1 MKKYLYYPN
10 LEPPDTRWLKFAV
23 LYLDKFESIVPY
35 SRQHLISDDYRRLAN
50 ETDLVDLYSPNHLQG
65 ERATIKAINETER
78 ILSNTY
84 SLSGLFK
91 RINLKRDWQN
101 PESWDYQIYGEK
113 FSYRWA
119 TFCEESGIGSR
130 NNDGILLPKE
140 LAFLYM
146 THLAKEISFDRNGNI
161 ITDNVEYDNYTSFWR
176 VSNVNSNV
184 RDKFMRGVIDLKI
197 PTDIDNID
205 FNKLIEFR
213 NQNRNQIKAFN
224 QQIDKVEEAISNGL
238 TEQHFVDDFNNIYLE
253 LSEQVILL
261 GLGAASIP
269 FALYTLINNPLAL
282 TSEYTNEILGGLS
295 IAVGGYYGVRKALYD
310 KREERLC
317 KKYFANLSRLR

>member
-10 LEPPDTRWLKFAV
+10 LEPPNTQWLKFAI

-35 SRQHLISDDYRRLAN
+35 NRQHLISDDYRRLTN
-50 ETDLVDLYSPNHLQG
+50 ETDLVDLYSPDHLQG
-65 ERATIKAINETER
+65 ERATINAIREAER

-113 FSYRWA
+113 FSSQWA
-119 TFCEESGIGSR
+119 AFCEESGIGSK

-161 ITDNVEYDNYTSFWR
+161 ITDNIEYNNYTSFWR
-176 VSNVNSNV
+176 VNNINSNV
-184 RDKFMRGVIDLKI
+184 RDKFIRGVVDLKV
-197 PTDIDNID
+197 PTNID
-205 FNKLIEFR
+205 DISFNKLIEFR
-213 NQNRNQIKAFN
+213 NKNRDQITAFN

-238 TEQHFVDDFNNIYLE
+238 TEQRFIDDFNNIYSE
-253 LSEQVILL
+253 LSEQAILL
-261 GLGAASIP
+261 GMGAASIP
-269 FALYTLINNPLAL
+269 FALYTLVKNPLAL
-282 TSEYTNEILGGLS
+282 TSEYTNEILSGLS
-295 IAVGGYYGVRKALYD
+295 IVMGGYYGVKKALYD

-317 KKYFANLSRLR
+317 RKYFANLKKLK